1 MARAFRSASARA
13 SHVGLAQMW
22 AGSWGGVLDIGSLL
36 SKSALALAAVLESA
50 KVQVLVLLR
59 MWW

>member
-1 MARAFRSASARA
+1 MARAFRLASASSLRA
-13 SHVGLAQMW
+13 GLAQAW